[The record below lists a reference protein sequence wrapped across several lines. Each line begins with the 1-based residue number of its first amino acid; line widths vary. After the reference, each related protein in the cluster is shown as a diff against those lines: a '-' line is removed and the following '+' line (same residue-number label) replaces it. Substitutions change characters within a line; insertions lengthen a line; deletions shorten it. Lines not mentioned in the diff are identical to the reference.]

1 MSTLAPVLQTYF
13 TSYLNDQRAASPATA
28 RAYRDTWRLFLGF
41 LATSTGKKPHA
52 LDVTD
57 VDDHAV
63 RAFLDHIER
72 DRGNSIATRNL
83 RLTGIKAVMAFSAT
97 RTPEALET
105 IARIQAIPVKK
116 RPRPEISYLTE
127 TGVQALLDAIDSSS
141 WTNRRDRAMFT
152 LAAQTGLRVS
162 ELTSLEV
169 TSLRLSGTA
178 AFVQCTGKGRKQRT
192 TPLTRA
198 TVAVLDSYL
207 AERSRRPGTALFPN
221 PHGTALSPDAISTR
235 LRIHL
240 ARAAESYPDLAGMH
254 VTVHTLRHTAA
265 MRFLNAG
272 IDASVIALWLGHES
286 TATTNIYLHADI
298 GLKQRALD
306 RTRQPHTPPGE
317 FKPTDPLLAWL
328 DSL

>member
-1 MSTLAPVLQTYF
+1 MSTLAPVLQAFF

-28 RAYRDTWRLFLGF
+28 RAYRDTWRLFLEF
-41 LATSTGKKPHA
+41 LTASTAKRPHT
-52 LDVTD
+52 LDLAD
-57 VDDHAV
+57 IDEHRV
-63 RAFLDHIER
+63 RAFLDHLER

-83 RLTGIKAVMAFSAT
+83 RLTGIKAVMAFSSS
-97 RTPEALET
+97 RTPEALDT

-116 RPRPEISYLTE
+116 RPRSEIAYLTE
-127 TGVQALLDAIDSSS
+127 GGVQALLDAIDSSS

-152 LAAQTGLRVS
+152 LAAQTGLRIS
-162 ELTSLEV
+162 ELIGLEV
-169 TSLRLSGTA
+169 ESLRLSSTA
-178 AFVQCTGKGRKQRT
+178 AYVQCVGKGRKQRT

-198 TVAVLDSYL
+198 TVAVLDTYL
-207 AERSRRPGTALFPN
+207 AERKRRSGAVLFPN
-221 PHGTALSPDAISTR
+221 PHGTALSPDAITAR
-235 LRIHL
+235 LHTHL
-240 ARAAESYPDLAGMH
+240 AHAAKTCPELAGMN

-298 GLKQRALD
+298 GLKRRALD
-306 RTRQPHTPPGE
+306 GTRQPDTPAGE

-328 DSL
+328 EAL